1 MPVTLRDV
9 AEHAGVSIGTAS
21 QALNHNPKVT
31 PDTRQRVLDAAG
43 ELGYHPKRRVQIYNA
58 ANQDSLSVVGILT
71 KHDVFDIALANP
83 FYSYIY
89 AGVEQECRKRGMSV
103 MFSSVDVDEENHPL
117 SWPPMI
123 REGKIDALLL
133 LGTMLEGTA
142 DSASDFTDIPII
154 LIDGYASDLSFDG
167 IVINN
172 RGGAMQAMEHLIS
185 LGHSNIGLIGS
196 NLHSPHSVMER
207 REGYFQA
214 MMKHGFD
221 PEKFLV
227 DSPLTRTGGADA
239 MRWLLKH
246 RPEITAVFVCNDDTA
261 SGAYRVIKEEGFSI
275 PGDISV
281 VGFDN
286 TYICQ
291 SMTPTLTTISVP
303 KQWMGVLG
311 VQALLERKMYP
322 DKPKVTTYVET
333 ELIKRESTA
342 APRK

>member
-1 MPVTLRDV
+1 MSVTLRDV

-31 PDTRQRVLDAAG
+31 PDTRQRVLEAAG

-58 ANQDSLSVVGILT
+58 TNQESLSVVGILT
-71 KHDVFDIALANP
+71 KHDVFDITLANP

-89 AGVEQECRKRGMSV
+89 AGVEQECRRRGMSV

-133 LGTMLEGTA
+133 LGTMLEGAAESIA
-142 DSASDFTDIPII
+142 DYADIPII
-154 LIDGYASDLSFDG
+154 LIDSYAPGLNFDG
-167 IVINN
+167 IVTDN
-172 RGGAMQAMEHLIS
+172 RGGAVQAIEHLIG
-185 LGHSNIGLIGS
+185 LGHSKIGLIGS
-196 NLHSPHSVMER
+196 NPRSPHSIMER
-207 REGYFQA
+207 REGYFQT
-214 MMKHGFD
+214 MMRHGYD
-221 PEKFLV
+221 PETYLI
-227 DSPLTRTGGADA
+227 DSPLTRTGGADG

-246 RPEITAVFVCNDDTA
+246 HPDITAVFVCNDDTA
-261 SGAYRVIKEEGFSI
+261 TGVCRVVSEEGLSI
-275 PGDISV
+275 PDDISV

-291 SMTPTLTTISVP
+291 SMTPTLTTINVP

-311 VQALLERKMYP
+311 VQALLERKLYP

-333 ELIKRESTA
+333 ELIQRESTA
-342 APRK
+342 APKE